1 MAEKELNEENIEE
14 NEQGKKAY
22 WNETVVFN
30 IKEYL
35 LHGVYPP
42 ELPSSEKRNFRKRA
56 QDFKIESGQLY
67 YYKQGEIRLAI
78 GSKED
83 QRRIFQVFFVSA
95 AYACMSYM
103 FVINLSKCF
112 CIIIGMPCKPYWW
125 PLR

>member
-14 NEQGKKAY
+14 NEQGKKTY

-67 YYKQGEIRLAI
+67 YKQG
-78 GSKED
+78 D
-83 QRRIFQVFFVSA
+83 
-95 AYACMSYM
+95 C
-103 FVINLSKCF
+103 
-112 CIIIGMPCKPYWW
+112 YWF
-125 PLR
+125 